1 MWLCSYICRF
11 CVKDPEPL
19 FRSPTSDID
28 FIRVVEQRRTKT
40 NNVKQRR
47 TSDIDFVRPGSTLF
61 DSDKSQTRS
70 IKVEQGRTE
79 SISLVG
85 GTSFFKSSYPILCK
99 MLIGHFISTFC
110 STFAKSVQDVH

>member
-19 FRSPTSDID
+19 FRSRTSDID
-28 FIRVVEQRRTKT
+28 FIRVVELRRTKT

-85 GTSFFKSSYPILCK
+85 GDLFF
-99 MLIGHFISTFC
+99 
-110 STFAKSVQDVH
+110 